1 MAGMPSM
8 TPAFGLANGAG
19 RRVRKTECPIA
30 SLPQNASTL
39 RASLRPGSVKLPR
52 RSDNRTD
59 AGQRPQ
65 D

>member
-1 MAGMPSM
+1 MV
-8 TPAFGLANGAG
+8 PAFGLANGAG
-19 RRVRKTECPIA
+19 RRVRKTECPVA
-30 SLPQNASTL
+30 SLPRNASTL
-39 RASLRPGSVKLPR
+39 RGSLRPGSVKLPS